1 MLLVKVLFNPFFEV
15 CGNLMADFGNFEANF
30 DGQLPTEE
38 DPAAEFLAREQDVL
52 AGLEDDNF
60 GNEAQLVADGPV
72 PAAAAAASEEPQMN
86 GPSEPPL
93 DLPESVPRLAREEPE
108 KIRTWREGQKRM
120 LEQKDAE
127 EEKKKAE
134 LRAAA
139 QKELED
145 WYARYREQ
153 IEKSKQTNRN
163 AEKEWVLDRD
173 SKATNGQEWETIAKL
188 CDFNPKAARNSKDTS
203 RMRTIILQL
212 KQQPPAA
219 AKSA

>member
-1 MLLVKVLFNPFFEV
+1 
-15 CGNLMADFGNFEANF
+15 MADFGNFEANF
-30 DGQLPTEE
+30 DGQPPTEE

-52 AGLEDDNF
+52 AGLDDDNF
-60 GNEAQLVADGPV
+60 GNEAQVMTDGPV
-72 PAAAAAASEEPQMN
+72 QAAPEEPQMN
-86 GPSEPPL
+86 GPSGPPL

-108 KIRTWREGQKRM
+108 KIRTWRERQKAM

-153 IEKSKQTNRN
+153 IDKSKQTNRN

-173 SKATNGQEWETIAKL
+173 SKGTSGQEWETIAKL

-219 AKSA
+219 TKSA